1 MADNTTK
8 KKGKG
13 KKLLKLF
20 LALFLILVIVVGGF
34 ILGIYLRIFDT
45 QTMNEKLGLYN
56 LPIIGQYF
64 VKPVPK
70 DEPAAPPEENKPA
83 GDTSAQQKKELQVT
97 QKELEAQQK
106 EREAAEKKRVSKLAR
121 LYNAMKPKDAAEAM
135 DTLNDD
141 LCIAILQRMDEDQA
155 AKILSAFTPA
165 KAGRLTQLMYEGR
178 KKRLVTPED
187 QQKGAQPGEDQGTA
201 GAQNA
206 GNNP

>member
-1 MADNTTK
+1 M
-8 KKGKG
+8 
-13 KKLLKLF
+13 
-20 LALFLILVIVVGGF
+20 
-34 ILGIYLRIFDT
+34 
-45 QTMNEKLGLYN
+45 
-56 LPIIGQYF
+56 
-64 VKPVPK
+64 
-70 DEPAAPPEENKPA
+70 
-83 GDTSAQQKKELQVT
+83 T

-187 QQKGAQPGEDQGTA
+187 QQKGAQPGEDQGAA

-206 GNNP
+206 ANTP

>member
-70 DEPAAPPEENKPA
+70 DEPAAPEENKPA

-187 QQKGAQPGEDQGTA
+187 QQKGAQPGEDQGAA

-206 GNNP
+206 ANTP